1 MAKRKASVVL
11 PEAGQVFA
19 FPLAD
24 GRFGTCRVLRSMTEK
39 EAKEYGAKCVL
50 VACSTWIGDSIPS
63 TPTEQMRETLHLTHH
78 SWKGKPELFWVSSA
92 VPAKYVLIG
101 TLEPTDKESRL
112 KCDTSGGWEG
122 CAIQVLAQW
131 RWDNEREE
139 VLKRDAEVQA
149 ALAAKQAANEEAL
162 EKSRKAITLREL
174 TKYKFFE
181 SWDDYPPA
189 KTIRASRKIMKETV
203 QALIELGEKAA
214 ESDRLQLLQT
224 CIEQFNE
231 LNTAQGDFIE
241 TSVREDI
248 CDEFELIVYA
258 CGLGHVKDMADQWR
272 DW

>member
-11 PEAGQVFA
+11 PEVGQVFA

-112 KCDTSGGWEG
+112 KCHTSGGWES

-131 RWDNEREE
+131 LWDHEREE

-162 EKSRKAITLREL
+162 KNSRKAVTLSML
-174 TKYKFFE
+174 AKYKFFE
-181 SWDDYPPA
+181 DWDDYPPA
-189 KTIRASRKIMKETV
+189 KAIRASRKIMKETV
-203 QALIELGEKAA
+203 QALIALGDNAS
-214 ESDRLQLLQT
+214 ESDRRQLLQT
-224 CIEQFNE
+224 CIEKFNK
-231 LNTAQGDFIE
+231 LNSVEDDFIE
-241 TSVREDI
+241 TTVREDI
-248 CDEFELIVYA
+248 CDEFALIVGA
-258 CGLGHVKDMADQWR
+258 CGLGHSEDIADQWR
-272 DW
+272 EW